1 MNKKNKTILLLIVL
15 AIAAVVVPLGVMFQN
30 HNTGQDS
37 DMITVQLQPNAN
49 ETEEDLEEDLEL
61 ISKRLDYIIGKNRYS
76 FKREKDRLLL
86 SFSEEELKGLRV
98 SEFLE
103 FFILEPGRMSIAE
116 ENSGYLFHS
125 IAYPEQEDILSV
137 EIKQDYQQ
145 KILNGK
151 SEQQTE
157 AGEDVISDQ
166 SYLEIR
172 FSSEIA
178 TTLKQYLNSS
188 DAGELYLINNMIYD
202 DYETNEITSSG
213 YQIYPNKEDFSV
225 WYLPYS
231 PDDNLTGFEDAFI
244 YNLTHEYLH
253 QPFNYYI
260 REKEEWQDIA
270 ECDYPGNLQCNAE
283 NFTEDFYTIQYSYNT
298 KRMTKDES
306 SYLERFMKSKLDII
320 GEKYAFGQNGK
331 GVFFIKMP
339 ASGINKQL
347 LGTIG
352 DSGTLS
358 LEYGNKKWNLSN
370 HDIAVYHSEAQ
381 NLTVFLESPDTIRE
395 NTKEYGKNLFLYL
408 EDLPIAVLY
417 VDEPILSDEITFR
430 QFCFDDKKEITDE
443 NSWFLDYLSLIL
455 ESKRD
460 NTDKYNNLGLE
471 LEDYCYNDKEYSN
484 DSHFGL
490 KPSYIYDL
498 FYNIKKEEKIIHEIC
513 PEATIDTDIETKRIE
528 INLKHPF
535 NDELISDSMKDI
547 RQIYE
552 AIDFENSPYESIWF
566 YPFDPEKDERA
577 WIIFSKNTLWAE
589 GAKIYFDGYFGNGR
603 VEHYFDDLRKFASED
618 TFFKNYITSSEKTM
632 PGSGWHIY

>member
-1 MNKKNKTILLLIVL
+1 MNKKKKTILLLIVL
-15 AIAAVVVPLGVMFQN
+15 AIAAVAVPLGVMFQN
-30 HNTGQDS
+30 HNTIQES
-37 DMITVQLQPNAN
+37 DMITVQLQPNVN
-49 ETEEDLEEDLEL
+49 ETAEDLEEDLEL

-76 FKREKDRLLL
+76 FKKENDRLLL
-86 SFSEEELKGLRV
+86 SFSEEELKGLPV
-98 SEFLE
+98 NEFLE
-103 FFILEPGRMSIAE
+103 FFILEPGQMNISE
-116 ENSGYLFHS
+116 EDFIYALHS

-145 KILNGK
+145 KILNVE

-157 AGEDVISDQ
+157 EDGEVISDQ

-202 DYETNEITSSG
+202 DYETNMITSNG
-213 YQIYPNKEDFSV
+213 YQIYPDKEDFSV

-231 PDDNLTGFEDAFI
+231 PDDYLTGFEDAFI

-260 REKEEWQDIA
+260 QENEEWQNIA

-283 NFTEDFYTIQYSYNT
+283 DFTEDSYTVQYSYNT

-306 SYLERFMKSKLDII
+306 GYLERFMKSKLDII
-320 GEKYAFGQNGK
+320 GEKYSFGQNEK
-331 GVFFIKMP
+331 GAFFVKMP
-339 ASGINKQL
+339 ASRINKQML
-347 LGTIG
+347 KTIG
-352 DSGTLS
+352 DSRTLY
-358 LEYGNKKWNLSN
+358 LEYGNEKWSLSG
-370 HDIAVYHSEAQ
+370 HDIVVYHSESQ
-381 NLTVFLESPDTIRE
+381 SLTVFLESPDTIRK
-395 NTKEYGKNLFLYL
+395 NTKESGKNLFLYL
-408 EDLPIAVLY
+408 EDLPIAVLH
-417 VDEPILSDEITFR
+417 VDEPILSDEIIFH

-443 NSWFLDYLSLIL
+443 NRWFLDYLSLIL
-455 ESKRD
+455 ENKRD
-460 NTDKYNNLGLE
+460 NTEKYKNLGLE
-471 LEDYCYNDKEYSN
+471 LEDYCYNDKEYSD

-513 PEATIDTDIETKRIE
+513 PEATIDTEIETKRIKV
-528 INLKHPF
+528 NLNHPF

-547 RQIYE
+547 RKIYE
-552 AIDFENSPYESIWF
+552 AIDFENSLYQDLWF

-577 WIIFSKNTLWAE
+577 WIIFSKNSWQQEET
-589 GAKIYFDGYFGNGR
+589 KISFDGYFGNGR
-603 VEHYFDDLRKFASED
+603 VERYLDDLRKFASKD
-618 TFFKNYITSSEKTM
+618 TFFKNYIDSSEDNM
-632 PGSGWHIY
+632 IGSGWHFY